1 MSILSNYPPIITDAS
16 LKASID
22 KAIVYY
28 TDLVG
33 NSSLNKVQLT
43 VKESETNTKIETKLD
58 L

>member
-1 MSILSNYPPIITDAS
+1 LSNYPPIITDAS